1 MTVMQPA
8 RFPHPP
14 HGRSAPSEITRTGE
28 AGSPALPMTA
38 PAVARTVVAFH
49 PTRST
54 SMRHTTLAIAA
65 SAALIGGAAL
75 AVTAQGQ
82 DQTTKTITFT
92 AGQPARRD
100 IKQIDIK
107 PSGESLGDQNIG
119 AVTVRRDGKPIGR
132 VLSQCTAIDARY
144 EGQTCTI
151 TLLTR
156 DGQIIAQGAGEHRAL
171 PGHGGNPGNTDDVFA
186 ITGGTGTYAGTTGT
200 LRPHSTSK
208 GAKFTVTLQP
218 GT

>member
-1 MTVMQPA
+1 
-8 RFPHPP
+8 
-14 HGRSAPSEITRTGE
+14 
-28 AGSPALPMTA
+28 
-38 PAVARTVVAFH
+38 
-49 PTRST
+49 
-54 SMRHTTLAIAA
+54 MRHTATLIAA

-100 IKQIDIK
+100 MKQIDIK
-107 PSGESLGDQNIG
+107 PRGESLGDQTIG
-119 AVTVRRDGKPIGR
+119 AVTVRRNGKPTGR
-132 VLSQCTAIDARY
+132 LLDQCTAVDASY

-156 DGQIIAQGAGEHRAL
+156 DGQIIAQGAGEDRAL
-171 PGHGGNPGNTDDVFA
+171 PGHGGNPATDDVFA

-200 LRPHSTSK
+200 LRPRSTSK
-208 GAKFTVTLQP
+208 GEKITVTLHG

>member
-1 MTVMQPA
+1 
-8 RFPHPP
+8 
-14 HGRSAPSEITRTGE
+14 
-28 AGSPALPMTA
+28 
-38 PAVARTVVAFH
+38 
-49 PTRST
+49 
-54 SMRHTTLAIAA
+54 MRHTTIAIAT

-82 DQTTKTITFT
+82 GQTTKTITFT

-107 PSGESLGDQNIG
+107 PRGESLGDQTIG

-132 VLSQCTAIDARY
+132 LLSQCTAVDARY

-186 ITGGTGTYAGTTGT
+186 ITGGTGTYAGATGT
-200 LRPHSTSK
+200 VRPRGTRK
-208 GAKFTVTLQP
+208 GATITVTLHND
-218 GT
+218 G

>member
-1 MTVMQPA
+1 
-8 RFPHPP
+8 
-14 HGRSAPSEITRTGE
+14 
-28 AGSPALPMTA
+28 
-38 PAVARTVVAFH
+38 
-49 PTRST
+49 
-54 SMRHTTLAIAA
+54 MRHTTIAIAA

-107 PSGESLGDQNIG
+107 PRGETLGDQTIG
-119 AVTVRRDGKPIGR
+119 AVTVRRNGKPTGR
-132 VLSQCTAIDARY
+132 LLNQCTAVDASY

-156 DGQIIAQGAGEHRAL
+156 DGQIIAQGAGEDRAL
-171 PGHGGNPGNTDDVFA
+171 PGHGRNPGTGDIFA
-186 ITGGTGTYAGTTGT
+186 ITGGTGTYAGATGT
-200 LRPHSTSK
+200 VRPRSTRN
-208 GAKFTVTLQP
+208 GETITVTLDND
-218 GT
+218 G

>member
-1 MTVMQPA
+1 
-8 RFPHPP
+8 
-14 HGRSAPSEITRTGE
+14 
-28 AGSPALPMTA
+28 
-38 PAVARTVVAFH
+38 
-49 PTRST
+49 
-54 SMRHTTLAIAA
+54 MRHTAIAIAA

-82 DQTTKTITFT
+82 DQTTETITFT

-107 PSGESLGDQNIG
+107 PRGLSLGDQNIV
-119 AVTVRRDGKPIGR
+119 AATVRRDGKPIGR
-132 VLSQCTAIDARY
+132 LLSQCTAVDASY

-156 DGQIIAQGAGEHRAL
+156 DGQIIAQGAGEDRAL
-171 PGHGGNPGNTDDVFA
+171 PGHGGNPGPADVFA

-200 LRPHSTSK
+200 LRPRSTSK
-208 GAKFTVTLQP
+208 GEKITVTLHG

>member
-1 MTVMQPA
+1 
-8 RFPHPP
+8 
-14 HGRSAPSEITRTGE
+14 
-28 AGSPALPMTA
+28 
-38 PAVARTVVAFH
+38 
-49 PTRST
+49 
-54 SMRHTTLAIAA
+54 MRHTTIAIAT

-75 AVTAQGQ
+75 AVTAQGQDQTQ

-100 IKQIDIK
+100 IKQIDTK

-119 AVTVRRDGKPIGR
+119 AVTVRRNGKPTGR
-132 VLSQCTAIDARY
+132 LLNQCIAVDASY

-186 ITGGTGTYAGTTGT
+186 ITGGTGTYAGATGT
-200 LRPHSTSK
+200 VRPRGTRE
-208 GAKFTVTLQP
+208 GATITVTLDN
-218 GT
+218 GG

>member
-1 MTVMQPA
+1 M
-8 RFPHPP
+8 R
-14 HGRSAPSEITRTGE
+14 RT
-28 AGSPALPMTA
+28 TI
-38 PAVARTVVAFH
+38 AV
-49 PTRST
+49 
-54 SMRHTTLAIAA
+54 AA

-100 IKQIDIK
+100 IK
-107 PSGESLGDQNIG
+107 PRGESLGDQNIG

-132 VLSQCTAIDARY
+132 VLSQCTALDASY

-156 DGQIIAQGAGEHRAL
+156 DGQIIAQAAGEDRAL
-171 PGHGGNPGNTDDVFA
+171 PGHGGNPGNADDVFA

-200 LRPHSTSK
+200 VRPRATSK
-208 GAKFTVTLQP
+208 GEKFTVTLHG

>member
-1 MTVMQPA
+1 M
-8 RFPHPP
+8 R
-14 HGRSAPSEITRTGE
+14 RT
-28 AGSPALPMTA
+28 TI
-38 PAVARTVVAFH
+38 AV
-49 PTRST
+49 
-54 SMRHTTLAIAA
+54 AA

-100 IKQIDIK
+100 MKQIDIK
-107 PSGESLGDQNIG
+107 PHGESLGDQNIG

-132 VLSQCTAIDARY
+132 LLSQCTAVDASY

-171 PGHGGNPGNTDDVFA
+171 PGHGGNPGTEDVFA
-186 ITGGTGTYAGTTGT
+186 ITAGTGTYAGTTGT
-200 LRPHSTSK
+200 LRPRSTSK
-208 GAKFTVTLQP
+208 GEKITVTLHA

>member
-1 MTVMQPA
+1 M
-8 RFPHPP
+8 R
-14 HGRSAPSEITRTGE
+14 RT
-28 AGSPALPMTA
+28 TI
-38 PAVARTVVAFH
+38 AV
-49 PTRST
+49 
-54 SMRHTTLAIAA
+54 AA

-100 IKQIDIK
+100 IRQIDLK
-107 PSGESLGDQNIG
+107 PHGESLGDQNIV

-132 VLSQCTAIDARY
+132 LLSQCTAVDASY

-171 PGHGGNPGNTDDVFA
+171 PGHGNPGNTDDVFA

-200 LRPHSTSK
+200 LRPRSTSK
-208 GAKFTVTLQP
+208 GAKITVTLHG

>member
-1 MTVMQPA
+1 M
-8 RFPHPP
+8 R
-14 HGRSAPSEITRTGE
+14 RT
-28 AGSPALPMTA
+28 TI
-38 PAVARTVVAFH
+38 AV
-49 PTRST
+49 
-54 SMRHTTLAIAA
+54 AA

-82 DQTTKTITFT
+82 DQTAKTITFT

-100 IKQIDIK
+100 MKQIDIK
-107 PSGESLGDQNIG
+107 PHGESLGDQNIG

-132 VLSQCTAIDARY
+132 LLSQCTAVDASY

-156 DGQIIAQGAGEHRAL
+156 DGQLIAQGAGEHRAL
-171 PGHGGNPGNTDDVFA
+171 PGHGGNPGTGDVFA
-186 ITGGTGTYAGTTGT
+186 ITGGTGTYAGTAGT
-200 LRPHSTSK
+200 VRPRSTSK
-208 GAKFTVTLQP
+208 GAKITVTLHG

>member
-1 MTVMQPA
+1 M
-8 RFPHPP
+8 R
-14 HGRSAPSEITRTGE
+14 RT
-28 AGSPALPMTA
+28 TI
-38 PAVARTVVAFH
+38 
-49 PTRST
+49 
-54 SMRHTTLAIAA
+54 AIAS

-107 PSGESLGDQNIG
+107 PHGESLGDQNIV
-119 AVTVRRDGKPIGR
+119 AATVRRDGKPIGR
-132 VLSQCTAIDARY
+132 LLSQCTAADARY
-144 EGQTCTI
+144 EGQACTI

-171 PGHGGNPGNTDDVFA
+171 PGHGGNPGTGENAANAQYCPPRSHNPGGRPPCGCKAA
-186 ITGGTGTYAGTTGT
+186 IIIGVPVGGGCGAAIAACSGRKRDCDTPPPCPPASPNAGN
-200 LRPHSTSK
+200 S
-208 GAKFTVTLQP
+208 QP
-218 GT
+218 CGQAGNKP

>member
-1 MTVMQPA
+1 
-8 RFPHPP
+8 
-14 HGRSAPSEITRTGE
+14 
-28 AGSPALPMTA
+28 
-38 PAVARTVVAFH
+38 
-49 PTRST
+49 
-54 SMRHTTLAIAA
+54 MRHTTIAIAA

-107 PSGESLGDQNIG
+107 PSGESPGDQNLG

-132 VLSQCTAIDARY
+132 LLSQCTAVDASY
-144 EGQTCTI
+144 EGQMCTI

-156 DGQIIAQGAGEHRAL
+156 DGQIIAQGAGEDRAL
-171 PGHGGNPGNTDDVFA
+171 PGHGGNPGTGAGTGDVFA
-186 ITGGTGTYAGTTGT
+186 IIGGTGAYARTTGT
-200 LRPHSTSK
+200 VRPRSTRK
-208 GAKFTVTLQP
+208 GEKITVTLHG

>member
-1 MTVMQPA
+1 M
-8 RFPHPP
+8 
-14 HGRSAPSEITRTGE
+14 SRT
-28 AGSPALPMTA
+28 TI
-38 PAVARTVVAFH
+38 AVAAV
-49 PTRST
+49 
-54 SMRHTTLAIAA
+54 
-65 SAALIGGAAL
+65 AALSGGAAL

-82 DQTTKTITFT
+82 GQTSKTITVT

-100 IKQIDIK
+100 IKQIDLK
-107 PSGESLGDQNIG
+107 PHAESLGDQNIG

-132 VLSQCTAIDARY
+132 VLSQCTAVDASY

-156 DGQIIAQGAGEHRAL
+156 DGQIIAQGAGEDRAL
-171 PGHGGNPGNTDDVFA
+171 PGHGGSPDTADVFA

-200 LRPHSTSK
+200 LRPRSTSK
-208 GAKFTVTLQP
+208 GEKFTVTLDG

>member
-1 MTVMQPA
+1 MS
-8 RFPHPP
+8 R
-14 HGRSAPSEITRTGE
+14 ITI
-28 AGSPALPMTA
+28 
-38 PAVARTVVAFH
+38 AV
-49 PTRST
+49 
-54 SMRHTTLAIAA
+54 AA

-82 DQTTKTITFT
+82 DQAPKTITFT

-107 PSGESLGDQNIG
+107 PRGESLGDQNIG

-132 VLSQCTAIDARY
+132 LLSQCTAVDASY
-144 EGQTCTI
+144 EGQMCTI

-156 DGQIIAQGAGEHRAL
+156 DGQIIAQGAGEDRAL
-171 PGHGGNPGNTDDVFA
+171 PGHGGNPASGDVFA
-186 ITGGTGTYAGTTGT
+186 ITGGTGTYAATTGT
-200 LRPHSTSK
+200 VRPRSTSR
-208 GAKFTVTLQP
+208 GEEITVTLDD

>member
-1 MTVMQPA
+1 M
-8 RFPHPP
+8 R
-14 HGRSAPSEITRTGE
+14 RT
-28 AGSPALPMTA
+28 TI
-38 PAVARTVVAFH
+38 AV
-49 PTRST
+49 
-54 SMRHTTLAIAA
+54 AA

-107 PSGESLGDQNIG
+107 PSGESLGDQNLG
-119 AVTVRRDGKPIGR
+119 AVTVRRDGNPIGR
-132 VLSQCTAIDARY
+132 LLSQCTAVDASY

-151 TLLTR
+151 ILVTR

-171 PGHGGNPGNTDDVFA
+171 PGQGGNPGNTDDVFA
-186 ITGGTGTYAGTTGT
+186 ITGGTGIYAATTGT
-200 LRPHSTSK
+200 LRPRATSN
-208 GAKFTVTLQP
+208 GAQITVTLHG

>member
-1 MTVMQPA
+1 M
-8 RFPHPP
+8 
-14 HGRSAPSEITRTGE
+14 SRT
-28 AGSPALPMTA
+28 TI
-38 PAVARTVVAFH
+38 AVATC
-49 PTRST
+49 
-54 SMRHTTLAIAA
+54 
-65 SAALIGGAAL
+65 AALIGGAAL

-119 AVTVRRDGKPIGR
+119 AVTVRRHGKPIGR
-132 VLSQCTAIDARY
+132 LLSQCTAVDARY
-144 EGQTCTI
+144 EGQMCAI

-171 PGHGGNPGNTDDVFA
+171 PGHGGNPGTDDVFA

-200 LRPHSTSK
+200 LRPRSTSK
-208 GAKFTVTLQP
+208 GEKITVTLH
-218 GT
+218 GGR